1 MIPRPPR
8 STRTDTLFPYTTL
21 FRSQRRHAPQQL
33 ELLQND
39 CPRTALRC
47 GQRRRQAAKARPHA
61 YDIEIL
67 VPFYGHF
74 RTVSVFVFRLFC
86 RRHRREPEW
95 SFPRVGTT
103 WKSSRGK
110 PSHRLSSLSGQDH
123 CSLSYGSFQKW
134 KLGDICFNPQQGVQH
149 EEEPQ
154 V

>member
-1 MIPRPPR
+1 MRAMPE
-8 STRTDTLFPYTTL
+8 LAL
-21 FRSQRRHAPQQL
+21 LQRIHSPQQL

-86 RRHRREPEW
+86 RRHRREAEW

-103 WKSSRGK
+103 WKKIGRASVRE
-110 PSHRLSSLSGQDH
+110 SG
-123 CSLSYGSFQKW
+123 CK
-134 KLGDICFNPQQGVQH
+134 V
-149 EEEPQ
+149 